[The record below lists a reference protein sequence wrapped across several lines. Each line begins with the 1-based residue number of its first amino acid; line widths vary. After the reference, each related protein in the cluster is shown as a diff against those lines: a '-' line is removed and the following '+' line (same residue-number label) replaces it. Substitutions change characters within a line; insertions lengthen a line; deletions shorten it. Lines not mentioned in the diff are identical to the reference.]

1 MHISGATAVYGI
13 VGDPVAHSL
22 SPSMQN
28 AAFEAVGLDCVY
40 VPFLLTRGAA
50 DVAAVAVRRM
60 GLCGLNVTVPHKVDI
75 IPFLDSLDPSA
86 QRVGAV
92 NTVVKEEGKLRGYNT
107 DAPGFARSLDSFGV
121 DVKCKE
127 VLVLGAGG
135 AARAV
140 VSSLLELGAR
150 VVVLNRDVA
159 RAQRLARDVAAE
171 MDCGIAC
178 GTISDSCLEEHMP
191 GCALLVN
198 TTSVGMYPNCQE
210 SPCPPRFFHRD
221 LTVCDIVY
229 NPTDTLLL
237 SEARKC
243 GARVITGDEML
254 VQQGALAFELW
265 MGITAPVEIMR
276 SKVREE
282 LGRGAQ

>member
-75 IPFLDSLDPSA
+75 ISFLDSLDPSA

-171 MDCGIAC
+171 MDCGIAY
-178 GTISDSCLEEHMP
+178 GTLSDSGLEEHMP

-210 SPCPPRFFHRD
+210 SPCPARFFHRD

-229 NPTDTLLL
+229 NPIDTLLL